1 MLAFALQDSIIKY
14 LSQHY
19 PILQVLTLRSIVT
32 LALLVVIGL
41 SFFGAKVLIGRQH
54 MLLMLRGGLAFFA
67 FTSYYL
73 ALKLIPFGTAAT
85 VYMTAPLFVT
95 LLSGLVLREQVGIHR
110 WFAVLTG
117 FAAVIIMLDPGS
129 ELFRFESA
137 IPLFSALCYAMI
149 PILNRRIG
157 MSEHALT
164 MGIYTTATYLS
175 LISVTSLVFYALP
188 IPVTANVSI
197 NALFQGWVW
206 IALNDIGILLVAC
219 AIFTG
224 ALLAITQAYRIAIV
238 STIAPFEYSY
248 LLWAVL
254 IGYLY
259 FGEVPELRTLLGGAT
274 IVACGCYIIYRERQL
289 AQLKH

>member
-1 MLAFALQDSIIKY
+1 M
-14 LSQHY
+14 
-19 PILQVLTLRSIVT
+19 
-32 LALLVVIGL
+32 VIGL
-41 SFFGAKVLIGRQH
+41 GFYGSKVLIGRQH
-54 MLLMLRGGLAFFA
+54 LLLMLRGGLAFFA

-95 LLSGLVLREQVGIHR
+95 LLSALVLRESVGIHR

-175 LISVTSLVFYALP
+175 LISFTSLIFYALP
-188 IPVTANVSI
+188 VPASTNETVT
-197 NALFQGWVW
+197 ALFQGWVS
-206 IALNDIGILLVAC
+206 LPLKDIGILLVAC

-254 IGYLY
+254 IGYLF

-289 AQLKH
+289 TRVKF